1 MAPADITQLLQQH
14 FLYFHQYPLEK
25 YELLTK
31 STTFDLVLTISH
43 SSIPAITPREAT
55 GLVTKQL
62 LQHVSID
69 LGN

>member
-1 MAPADITQLLQQH
+1 MALADITQLLQQH

-31 STTFDLVLTISH
+31 STTFDVVLTTSY
-43 SSIPAITPREAT
+43 SSPPAITPLKAT
-55 GLVTKQL
+55 GFDTKQL